1 MLSAVGSVE
10 AGHPTSLGCR
20 WAQHA
25 REPRILLD
33 APTMVSTALKRGT
46 GSVSCIAIRK
56 SLKTLQKK
64 HETTR
69 RPRLLTSRGQI
80 FSLKG
85 VGHHRRRR
93 FRSVDGRR
101 CLWLGKGAAEVL
113 GGPLLHS
120 DCPAR
125 AGVLSAGRLYSRNPS
140 IASQRQSTRSG
151 GRLRLGGQRGRFGL
165 GTARVQGK
173 ATKMY
178 LSVVADLSGHH
189 SDGSNNGAECVDN
202 DVEVI
207 QLALRPTGGPSG
219 IY

>member
-1 MLSAVGSVE
+1 MAAGSVE
-10 AGHPTSLGCR
+10 AGHPSSLGCR
-20 WAQHA
+20 WATA
-25 REPRILLD
+25 RPRAAHLLD
-33 APTMVSTALKRGT
+33 APTMVSTALKCGT
-46 GSVSCIAIRK
+46 GAVGCIAIRK

-125 AGVLSAGRLYSRNPS
+125 AWVLSAGRLYSRNLS

-151 GRLRLGGQRGRFGL
+151 GRLRLGGQRGRFSF
-165 GTARVQGK
+165 GTARV
-173 ATKMY
+173 
-178 LSVVADLSGHH
+178 
-189 SDGSNNGAECVDN
+189 
-202 DVEVI
+202 
-207 QLALRPTGGPSG
+207 
-219 IY
+219 